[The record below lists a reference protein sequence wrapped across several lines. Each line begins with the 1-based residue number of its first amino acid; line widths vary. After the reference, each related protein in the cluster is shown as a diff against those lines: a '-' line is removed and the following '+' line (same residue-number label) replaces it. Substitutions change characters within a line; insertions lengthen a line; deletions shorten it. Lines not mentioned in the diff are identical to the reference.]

1 MSLHCWHPTLFPAP
15 TRPCPLSLSLAPPAG
30 FPQSEAII
38 ARVCEETGLTL
49 HTLDM
54 SELAKAD
61 GALTCC
67 SVLAVT
73 GRQ

>member
-1 MSLHCWHPTLFPAP
+1 MLPTLLF
-15 TRPCPLSLSLAPPAG
+15 RSSLLYVGTAG
-30 FPQSEAII
+30 FPLSQPTIQKACDSE
-38 ARVCEETGLTL
+38 GLTL

-67 SVLAVT
+67 SVLVVD
-73 GRQ
+73 RL